1 MLSHGNTLNLLITA
15 VWRCDIANFWYGK
28 GIQHFANGDID
39 WASNTIKVGLV
50 SSGYSASQNTDEFYS
65 VAVSGGNIVSAG
77 VTLGTKTNV
86 LGLLSAANSTWS
98 SVTGSQVTQLV
109 GYVAGG
115 SPGTND
121 YILFND
127 SVGTNLPVTP
137 NGGNITASWD
147 VVNGIGTLMVAIK
160 HGDRSAWRKLRDWLG
175 WTQRQDE
182 KSGLWLPEPTI
193 TLG

>member
-1 MLSHGNTLNLLITA
+1 M
-15 VWRCDIANFWYGK
+15 ANFWYGK
-28 GIQHFANGDID
+28 AIQHFAAGDID
-39 WASNTIKVGLV
+39 WASNTIDVSLV
-50 SSGYSASQNTDEFYS
+50 SAVYAPSQNTDEFYS
-65 VAVSGGNIVSAG
+65 VAVSSGIVSAG

-86 LGLLSAANSTWS
+86 LGKLGAANTTWS

-127 SVGTNLPVTP
+127 SSGTNLPVTP
-137 NGGNITASWD
+137 NGGNIVASWD
-147 VVNGIGTLMVAIK
+147 PTNGIGTLMA
-160 HGDRSAWRKLRDWLG
+160 GLDPRDKTLSNKMWEWINDVLKIPARRTPG
-175 WTQRQDE
+175 
-182 KSGLWLPEPTI
+182 GLWLPEPTI